1 MLAPARRSDRV
12 LSLLLLAADAVSVP
26 AIFFLTYWLRAA
38 VIGGAVPG
46 FDVAPGE
53 YIHTIPAIWVLW
65 TICFAWAGLYRPRR
79 YPGSMGE
86 AQKSLKALAA
96 LMISMMAASYLVQQ
110 DYSRLMLLLFI
121 AVALPVG
128 SLARMLARRIA
139 GMVAPVSD
147 APRILIVG
155 TGEVAVRVWSSL
167 EKLPPPHPEVVG
179 FISADSTET
188 GAEREIEGIPVAG
201 TLSDLPRLLVS
212 MRIDEVFFASPRLP
226 RGRILEV
233 ISAADKS
240 EVHFR
245 MVSDLF
251 EISSTKTDLDDLA
264 RLPIIEIGHSPQG
277 LFSKFVKRLFDIVFS
292 LLLIVLLCPFLIL
305 IHVVLLLGGNGTPI
319 FRQTRIGRNGVP
331 FVFYK
336 FRTMKPES
344 GEYEVAPLSPDDPR
358 VTPFGRLLRRTSL
371 DELPQLFNVLRGSMS
386 LVGPRPEMP
395 FIVAGYSEWQ
405 RRRLEVRPGITGLWQ
420 IMGRKDLPLHDNIEY
435 DFYYIRNQ
443 SIMLD
448 FAILVRTFATVFR
461 GRGAY

>member
-46 FDVAPGE
+46 FDVAPDE
-53 YIHTIPAIWVLW
+53 YLHTIPAIWILW
-65 TICFAWAGLYRPRR
+65 TVCFAWAGLYRPRR

-96 LMISMMAASYLVQQ
+96 LMISMMAASYLAQQ

-128 SLARMLARRIA
+128 SLARLLARRIA
-139 GMVAPVSD
+139 GIVAPVSD

-167 EKLPPPHPEVVG
+167 EKLPSPHPEVVG
-179 FISADSTET
+179 FISADSTESGT
-188 GAEREIEGIPVAG
+188 EREIEGIPVAG

-277 LFSKFVKRLFDIVFS
+277 LFSKFVKRMFDIVFS
-292 LLLIVLLCPFLIL
+292 LLLIVLLLPFLLL
-305 IHVVLLLGGNGTPI
+305 IHVVLLLGRERNPRLQADEDRQERGAVRLLQVQDDETRIRRVRGRPPLAGRPQGHP
-319 FRQTRIGRNGVP
+319 FRQA
-331 FVFYK
+331 
-336 FRTMKPES
+336 
-344 GEYEVAPLSPDDPR
+344 APADEP
-358 VTPFGRLLRRTSL
+358 RRTASAL
-371 DELPQLFNVLRGSMS
+371 QRPQGQHEPRGTQAGDAFHSFGILGVAAEEARS
-386 LVGPRPEMP
+386 QAGDHRTLADNGQEGP
-395 FIVAGYSEWQ
+395 AS
-405 RRRLEVRPGITGLWQ
+405 
-420 IMGRKDLPLHDNIEY
+420 
-435 DFYYIRNQ
+435 
-443 SIMLD
+443 
-448 FAILVRTFATVFR
+448 A
-461 GRGAY
+461 